1 MIAHCLSGDKK
12 KWFLILAKSSVMQAF
27 GKPLPFSL
35 PFSVNGEHLRQ
46 NLDGHNI
53 PMHVSLPDRKVTSKS
68 YLGLA
73 LRESVRLCMLRTQ
86 TQHGCVY
93 AWATPLP
100 CDIKQSQWDI
110 VSWTIMLLL
119 QVLAFACKGSLQV
132 LSRQEQ
138 LKVYWYVY
146 ILIYLYP
153 GDKAGWHFVH
163 YANLAFPSPAEHAYC
178 RSGHCAHDFGTDLLR
193 PPGLHPLI
201 IAFVEHTRHDCI

>member
-46 NLDGHNI
+46 NSDGHNI

-146 ILIYLYP
+146 LYTYTQGIRLGGILSIMQILHFLPQQNMPTADQDIVPTTLEQIY
-153 GDKAGWHFVH
+153 
-163 YANLAFPSPAEHAYC
+163 
-178 RSGHCAHDFGTDLLR
+178 
-193 PPGLHPLI
+193 
-201 IAFVEHTRHDCI
+201 